1 MISLRWRL
9 LLLIGLILM
18 ITQLIS
24 VFWVWHE
31 SQEQISILVD
41 ATLQARERS
50 AMIEHEVDETIAA
63 LLLPVLCMLG
73 ITLGL
78 VLWAVTWVT
87 RPLAALS
94 RQLETR
100 SIYNLSPLTLSG
112 QAQEVVAVVNTLNS
126 LFLRLEQAIEHERLF
141 TADVAHELRTPLA
154 GLRLHLELLREQ
166 GTAGAAPLVNR
177 IDQMILTIEQLL
189 LLARTGQRFIKGD
202 YHRVDLVAE
211 VLAPMQLDTADYTGE
226 FPTRLRW
233 AIPAHAEVMGDASLL
248 QLLLRNLLE
257 NAARYADTNG
267 ETLVTLRQLPDG
279 IWELLVSDEGP
290 GVDAGDLPR
299 MTEPFRRLDQSGHS
313 SGLGLNIVARIAYLH
328 QAQLTVS
335 NREDRPGLMVSLRF
349 TLLADQPVESTIER
363 A

>member
-18 ITQLIS
+18 VTQLIS

-73 ITLGL
+73 ITLAL

-87 RPLAALS
+87 RPLASLS
-94 RQLETR
+94 RQLEAR

-112 QAQEVVAVVNTLNS
+112 QAQEVVAVVNTLNR
-126 LFLRLEQAIEHERLF
+126 LFLRLEQAIEQERLF

-154 GLRLHLELLREQ
+154 GLRLHLELLLEQ
-166 GTAGAAPLVNR
+166 GTAGAAPLISR
-177 IDQMILTIEQLL
+177 IDQMMLGIEQLL
-189 LLARTGQRFIKGD
+189 LLARTGQRFMKGD

-211 VLAPMQLDTADYTGE
+211 VLEPLRLDAVDYAG
-226 FPTRLRW
+226 PYPARLRW
-233 AIPAHAEVMGDASLL
+233 ELPQQAEVLGDAALL

-257 NAARYADTNG
+257 NAARYADADG
-267 ETLVTLRQLPDG
+267 ETLVNLSQLPDG
-279 IWELLVSDEGP
+279 VWELVVSDEGP
-290 GVDAGDLPR
+290 GVEAAELAR
-299 MTEPFRRLDQSGHS
+299 MTEPFRRLDQSRQG
-313 SGLGLNIVARIAYLH
+313 SGLGLNIVARIVYLH
-328 QAQLTVS
+328 QAQLNIS
-335 NREDRPGLMVSLRF
+335 NRVDRPGLSVSVRF
-349 TLLADQPVESTIER
+349 TMPVDQPV
-363 A
+363 